1 MRHDRESFKTIDVA
15 DIKHTEP
22 PRLRRAERRQIEL
35 RACDLES
42 LLPEDHRARLVWE
55 AVEQLD
61 LSDFYAAV
69 STRLDTPGRPATDPK
84 ILLAL
89 WVYATSE
96 AVGSARHLERL
107 CTRDHAYIWLCGGVT
122 VNRTMLAEFRVD
134 HGDKL
139 DALLTKLLA
148 VLMNQGLLSLR
159 RVAQDGV
166 RVRASAGA
174 SSFRRRTTLEQHLQ
188 QAKDQVQTLKRELDD
203 DPASSTSREKKSRE
217 RALARRKAKLERA
230 LAEMPKVEEAKAR
243 NPPKKGKRGTEA
255 RVSTTD
261 PEARVMKMGDGG
273 WRPAYNIQFATDTES
288 RFIVG
293 VDVLNVGSDGGQL
306 LPMLDQLKART
317 GESPQDYL
325 ADGSYAKLSDVHAL
339 EHQGIRVFAP
349 VPTPRR
355 EGVDRYARKNGDTE
369 LVAAWRAR
377 MGTED
382 AKKIYVE
389 RGATIETVNADLRAH
404 RGLQQL
410 PVRGR
415 NKVKALALLHALTFN
430 LLRLP
435 RALLAAPV

>member
-1 MRHDRESFKTIDVA
+1 MTDT
-15 DIKHTEP
+15 KHTER
-22 PRLRRAERRQIEL
+22 PRLRQAERRQIEL

-61 LSDFYAAV
+61 LSDFYDAV
-69 STRLDTPGRPATDPK
+69 NTRLDTPGRPATDPK

-107 CTRDHAYIWLCGGVT
+107 CTRDHAYMWLCGGVT
-122 VNRTMLAEFRVD
+122 VNRTMLAEFRVE

-148 VLMNQGLLSLR
+148 VLMNQGLISLK
-159 RVAQDGV
+159 RVAQDGI

-174 SSFRRRTTLEQHLQ
+174 ASFRRRATLEQHLE
-188 QAKDQVQTLKRELDD
+188 QAKEQVEALKREVDD
-203 DPASSTSREKKSRE
+203 DPAASTSRESKARE
-217 RALARRKAKLERA
+217 RAAADRKAKLERA
-230 LAEMPKVEEAKAR
+230 LEEMPKVEEAKAR
-243 NPPKKGKRGTEA
+243 NPPKKGKRVTQA

-273 WRPAYNIQFATDTES
+273 WRPAYNIQLATDTHS
-288 RFIVG
+288 RFIIG
-293 VDVLNVGSDGGQL
+293 VDVINIGNDGGQL
-306 LPMLDQLKART
+306 LPMLAQLQRRLGKAPD
-317 GESPQDYL
+317 EYL
-325 ADGSYAKLSDVHAL
+325 ADGSYAKLTDVHAL
-339 EHQGIRVFAP
+339 EERGIRLFAP

-355 EGVDRYARKNGDTE
+355 EGIDPHARKPGDTD
-369 LVAAWRAR
+369 LTAAWRAR
-377 MGTED
+377 MATSE

-389 RGATIETVNADLRAH
+389 RGATIETINADLRAH
-404 RGLQQL
+404 RGLQHL

-415 NKVKALALLHALTFN
+415 TKARALALLHALTFN
-430 LLRLP
+430 LLRIP
-435 RALLAAPV
+435 RGLLAGPA

>member
-1 MRHDRESFKTIDVA
+1 MRRDLESFKTIDVA
-15 DIKHTEP
+15 DTKHKEL

-61 LSDFYAAV
+61 LGDFYTAV
-69 STRLDTPGRPATDPK
+69 STRLDTPGRPGTDPK

-107 CTRDHAYIWLCGGVT
+107 CTRDHAYMWLCGGVT
-122 VNRTMLAEFRVD
+122 VNRTMLAEFRVE
-134 HGDKL
+134 HSDKL

-148 VLMNQGLLSLR
+148 VLMNQGLISLR

-174 SSFRRRTTLEQHLQ
+174 ASFRRRATLEQHLE
-188 QAKDQVQTLKRELDD
+188 QAKEQVETLKRELDD
-203 DPASSTSREKKSRE
+203 DPAASASREQKARARAAADRKSR
-217 RALARRKAKLERA
+217 LERA
-230 LAEMPKVEEAKAR
+230 LEEMPKVEEAKAR
-243 NPPKKGKRGTEA
+243 NPPKKGKRATEA

-273 WRPAYNIQFATDTES
+273 WRPAYNIQLATDTES
-288 RFIVG
+288 RLIVG
-293 VDVLNVGSDGGQL
+293 VDVTNIGNDGGQL
-306 LPMLDQLKART
+306 LPMLDQLKKRMGKAPD
-317 GESPQDYL
+317 EYL
-325 ADGSYAKLSDVHAL
+325 ADGGYTKLTDVHAL
-339 EHQGIRVFAP
+339 EEQDIRLFAP
-349 VPTPRR
+349 VPTPRSA
-355 EGVDRYARKNGDTE
+355 GIDPHARKPTDTDFT
-369 LVAAWRAR
+369 AAWRAR
-377 MGTED
+377 MGTEE

-410 PVRGR
+410 PVRGCD
-415 NKVKALALLHALTFN
+415 KAKALALLHALTFN
-430 LLRLP
+430 LLRIP
-435 RALLAAPV
+435 RGLLAAAL